1 MVNQG
6 GFAGTSSAR
15 TGIVFGLH
23 NLALDSDFSLESSLE
38 LSTLFRV
45 RLVRRERL
53 PCQSIAGLVLDLVDY
68 TETAASD
75 LSDLFRT
82 MSEEGRTALRTDEDR
97 GAAPQAAPPRPAN
110 GRLDRVLHCGGVQP
124 CAVADA
130 GRADRVIQA
139 RRAPSA
145 VGVSAEAR
153 ARTQEGLSVF
163 FAIFE
168 IFAVASPSAAVATVA
183 LPLVQDPD
191 FYLFEFACHE
201 GNYWSMRS
209 MLGGGR
215 LARIDN

>member
-1 MVNQG
+1 M
-6 GFAGTSSAR
+6 
-15 TGIVFGLH
+15 
-23 NLALDSDFSLESSLE
+23 
-38 LSTLFRV
+38 
-45 RLVRRERL
+45 
-53 PCQSIAGLVLDLVDY
+53 
-68 TETAASD
+68 
-75 LSDLFRT
+75 
-82 MSEEGRTALRTDEDR
+82 
-97 GAAPQAAPPRPAN
+97 
-110 GRLDRVLHCGGVQP
+110 
-124 CAVADA
+124 
-130 GRADRVIQA
+130 IQA

-168 IFAVASPSAAVATVA
+168 IFVVASPSAAVATVA